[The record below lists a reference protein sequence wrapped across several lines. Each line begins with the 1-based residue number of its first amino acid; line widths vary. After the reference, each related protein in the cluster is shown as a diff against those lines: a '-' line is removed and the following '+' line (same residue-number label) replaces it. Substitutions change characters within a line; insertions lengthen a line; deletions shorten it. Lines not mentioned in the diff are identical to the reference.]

1 MLSKEIDNNDVK
13 SSSLSSSSSSS
24 SFNYTMGYLIKHN
37 YYHKDSL

>member
-1 MLSKEIDNNDVK
+1 MLRKEIDNNDVK
-13 SSSLSSSSSSS
+13 SSSSSSS